1 MTEQEFA
8 DRVERSGGR
17 VFIVGGWVRDF
28 LRKAVP
34 KDKDYVVVGMGG
46 GSFGEVF
53 PEAKLIGR
61 GFPVFLLQLEGK
73 YCEVAMARRERKTG
87 SGYRGFTA
95 EADRSITIQEDLYR
109 RDLTVNS
116 MALDLQTG
124 EIIDSYGGRTD
135 LAAGVL
141 RPVSEHFTED
151 PVRALR
157 GARFAAQLQFCP
169 TPELLQAMRACRAE
183 LTAEPQERLLSEF
196 RKALAA
202 AKPSLFFRT
211 LAQADLLEAAFPE
224 IAALSG
230 KSQPILYHPE
240 GDAFEHTMLIADLT
254 AAKTD
259 NPAARF
265 AALVHD
271 LGKGTTPQA
280 MLPHHYGHEV
290 RGLEVLEAW
299 NSRMTLPSV
308 WMRAASFMIREHMRA
323 PRLEKTAKILEL
335 LLQMEKMS
343 EDISLSDMKIIIAAD
358 HKGLPPYLQYAEE
371 GLEAVHRVSGREAPP
386 AYKGKKIGAW
396 VWEHQLAACS
406 QWLAKYK

>member
-141 RPVSEHFTED
+141 RPVSEHFTE
-151 PVRALR
+151 
-157 GARFAAQLQFCP
+157 
-169 TPELLQAMRACRAE
+169 
-183 LTAEPQERLLSEF
+183 
-196 RKALAA
+196 
-202 AKPSLFFRT
+202 
-211 LAQADLLEAAFPE
+211 
-224 IAALSG
+224 
-230 KSQPILYHPE
+230 
-240 GDAFEHTMLIADLT
+240 
-254 AAKTD
+254 
-259 NPAARF
+259 
-265 AALVHD
+265 
-271 LGKGTTPQA
+271 
-280 MLPHHYGHEV
+280 
-290 RGLEVLEAW
+290 
-299 NSRMTLPSV
+299 
-308 WMRAASFMIREHMRA
+308 
-323 PRLEKTAKILEL
+323 
-335 LLQMEKMS
+335 
-343 EDISLSDMKIIIAAD
+343 
-358 HKGLPPYLQYAEE
+358 
-371 GLEAVHRVSGREAPP
+371 
-386 AYKGKKIGAW
+386 
-396 VWEHQLAACS
+396 
-406 QWLAKYK
+406 